1 MKKAAVCLIVLV
13 VVLAGAMV
21 YGLFN
26 TSLQVIGKGLQ
37 IVPASEREAEFQQL
51 RDTVSQRSLLG
62 TIVQSGTL
70 SAAGDY
76 SYYIYTLRIKNPG
89 LVAAEMVELQIAPI
103 SADVLFYGE
112 TGEIVIGPGETRD
125 VRCVLLTKGTPHA
138 VRDVYVS
145 YYLWGHPYEV
155 KFTYDNTMD

>member
-1 MKKAAVCLIVLV
+1 MKKAAILTAALV
-13 VVLAGAMV
+13 VLLAGAMV

-37 IVPASEREAEFQQL
+37 VVPASEREAEFQQL
-51 RDTVSQRSLLG
+51 QDAVSQRSLLG
-62 TIVQSGTL
+62 TLVQSGAL
-70 SAAGDY
+70 SAAADY
-76 SYYIYTLRIKNPG
+76 SYYIYTLRIRNPG

-112 TGEIVIGPGETRD
+112 TGETVIGPGETRD
-125 VRCVLLTKGTPHA
+125 VRCVLLTSGTPHA
-138 VRDVYVS
+138 VRDMYVT